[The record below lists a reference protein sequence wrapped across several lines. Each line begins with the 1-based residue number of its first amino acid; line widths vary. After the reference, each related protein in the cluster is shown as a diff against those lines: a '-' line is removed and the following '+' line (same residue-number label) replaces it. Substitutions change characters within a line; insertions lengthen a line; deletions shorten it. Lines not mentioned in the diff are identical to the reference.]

1 MKKALSMVLALAV
14 IVSCLSMITVFAA
27 DSAYGKNLLTE
38 AESTF
43 TGQTAAPSAWKGLSK
58 IGRAHV

>member
-27 DSAYGKNLLTE
+27 DSAYGKNL
-38 AESTF
+38 
-43 TGQTAAPSAWKGLSK
+43 PY
-58 IGRAHV
+58 